1 MIWVGIGT
9 TLVIAVLMLAAV
21 SRFRRRSDDLGFV
34 SAHWVA
40 QHRVDSP

>member
-1 MIWVGIGT
+1 MLWIAIGT
-9 TLVIAVLMLAAV
+9 MLVVAVLLLAVV
-21 SRFRRRSDDLGFV
+21 SLFRRPNDDLGFV